1 MGDLSN
7 AAYKELKKNRF
18 NLSKFYPSHYAYGE
32 IGLRSLIKLA
42 LKIRSKKETYNDKPI
57 YITDPLT
64 NKRKNKF
71 WV

>member
-1 MGDLSN
+1 M
-7 AAYKELKKNRF
+7 
-18 NLSKFYPSHYAYGE
+18 YPSNHAYGE

-42 LKIRSKKETYNDKPI
+42 FKIRSKKETYNNSPV

-71 WV
+71 WA